1 MAISYLWTMI
11 LFISSLGIGSTEGI
25 SHIDLLTPTG
35 DVVEIT
41 IKEQAVDSPMEG
53 AHKKLITMK
62 TPEGK
67 SPEVTA
73 NFVDNGLY
81 QLSIADGSEEPIN
94 VDLAPLFIEMQYSFD
109 AIPNQ
114 SFTMEGSNFIVTNT
128 RSNVF
133 IIVPGEMTFIVSK

>member
-53 AHKKLITMK
+53 AHK
-62 TPEGK
+62 
-67 SPEVTA
+67 
-73 NFVDNGLY
+73 N
-81 QLSIADGSEEPIN
+81 
-94 VDLAPLFIEMQYSFD
+94 
-109 AIPNQ
+109 
-114 SFTMEGSNFIVTNT
+114 
-128 RSNVF
+128 
-133 IIVPGEMTFIVSK
+133 